1 MRSNFIVTLLLAIV
15 LSSQNILGQNIGN
28 AAILSTS
35 IDSLI
40 DNKMKESGI
49 VGLGAAIIVNK
60 KLVWAKGYG
69 YADKENGKPFTINTI
84 MNIGSTAK
92 NFTGVCLMKAVED
105 KKLSLDE
112 DINIYLPFKVINP
125 YFPSE
130 KITLRNIATH
140 TSSLADR
147 YPFYDDTYNY
157 TGGSVEELGSFL
169 RNYFEPNGKYYSTE
183 NFIDKKPG
191 SYYQY
196 SNIPAALAGYI
207 VELVMGKK
215 LPELGKQLIF
225 NPLNLKNTGWSLSQ
239 INLAN
244 HSKLYD
250 KKGDTLKTIPLYI
263 FPTYPEGGV
272 RTSVSELS
280 KYFITMLKD
289 GQYNGVSI
297 LKKESVAQMKT
308 FQFNASNKPENMNL
322 AKLNSGIFWATK
334 LGATRIGHNGS
345 DPGVRVFMLSD
356 LTEEIGVILFVNT
369 SLSDEGVTFDIYD
382 ELYKY
387 GVKLMEAKTT
397 GR

>member
-1 MRSNFIVTLLLAIV
+1 MKSLLTVSLFLLTITLSQTVQCQSKSTIENTMSTIDTFI
-15 LSSQNILGQNIGN
+15 QR
-28 AAILSTS
+28 
-35 IDSLI
+35 
-40 DNKMKESGI
+40 KMKESGI

-69 YADKENGKPFTINTI
+69 YADNENRKPFTTNTI

-92 NFTGVCLMKAVED
+92 NFTGVCMMKAVEE

-112 DINIYLPFKVINP
+112 DINKYLPFKVINP
-125 YFPSE
+125 YFPNE

-147 YPFYDDTYNY
+147 YPFYEDTYNY
-157 TGGSVEELGSFL
+157 TGGADEELGSFL
-169 RNYFEPNGKYYSTE
+169 KNYFEPNGKYYSKE

-196 SNIPAALAGYI
+196 SNIPAALAGHI

-215 LPELGKQLIF
+215 LPELGRQLIF
-225 NPLNLKNTGWSLSQ
+225 RPLKMKNTGWSLSQ
-239 INLAN
+239 ISLAN

-250 KKGDTLKTIPLYI
+250 KKGDTLKTIPLYT

-272 RTSVSELS
+272 RTSVSELA
-280 KYFITMLKD
+280 KYFITILND
-289 GQYNGVSI
+289 GEYNDVKL
-297 LKKESVAQMKT
+297 LKKGSVQEMQR

-322 AKLNSGIFWATK
+322 AKLNSGILWATK
-334 LGATRIGHNGS
+334 LGATRVGHNGS

-356 LTEEIGVILFVNT
+356 LSKEVGVVLFINT
-369 SLSDEGVTFDIYD
+369 SLSDEGISFDIYD

-387 GVKLMEAKTT
+387 GAKIKNAKTT